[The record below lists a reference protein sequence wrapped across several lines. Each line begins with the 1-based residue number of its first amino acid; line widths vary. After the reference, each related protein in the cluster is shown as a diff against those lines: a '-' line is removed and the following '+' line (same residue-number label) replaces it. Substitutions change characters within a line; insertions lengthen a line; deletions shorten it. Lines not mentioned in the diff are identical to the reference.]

1 MRVTWLDNNSWLWE
15 MAGQRILVDPWLV
28 GALVFGNAPWLF
40 RGERSRPCPPPE
52 NIDLIL
58 LSQGLPDHAHPATLQ
73 GLDKTIPV
81 MASPSGAQVA
91 QDFGFQQVTA
101 LDHGQSHTCGHL
113 SITALP
119 GAPIGPI
126 QRENGYILAAAD
138 SQYKLFYE
146 PHGFHPESLRDQGPV
161 DVVITPMVDLT
172 LPLVGPIIRGRASA
186 QELANWLQ
194 PQIMLPTANTG
205 ETEYHGLLV
214 SLLKAQGSVA
224 EVRQKLA
231 AQKRDT
237 VVLEP
242 SVGVAMDLPLQPR
255 TAATV

>member
-1 MRVTWLDNNSWLWE
+1 MKVTWLDNNSWLWE

-28 GALVFGNAPWLF
+28 GSLIFGNAPWLF
-40 RGERSRPCPPPE
+40 RGERSRPYPTPD

-58 LSQGLPDHAHPATLQ
+58 LSQGLEDHAHPATLQ

-81 MASPSGAQVA
+81 VASPSGARVA
-91 QDFGFQQVTA
+91 QTLGFQKVTA
-101 LDHGQSHTCGHL
+101 LDHGQTQTHEKLT
-113 SITALP
+113 ITALP
-119 GAPIGPI
+119 GAPIGPT
-126 QRENGYILAAAD
+126 QRENGYVVTATD
-138 SQYKLFYE
+138 SQHSLFYE
-146 PHGFHPESLRDQGPV
+146 PHGFHPESLRDQGLV

-172 LPLVGPIIRGRASA
+172 LPLVGPIIRGRDSA

-224 EVRQKLA
+224 EVRQGLA
-231 AQKRDT
+231 NQGQDT
-237 VVLEP
+237 AVLEP

-255 TAATV
+255 TAAV